1 MREWVAR
8 EPLKDRWKGESL
20 PEHLA
25 SKVTCVELA
34 PFQRKFLCSLLMF
47 SILFNRTVPALP
59 AGHQDIACKLG
70 FWVSSSIDCSSGRHG
85 NGNLANHVTHPR
97 SGETGLVQNL
107 AGDILGQRLTN
118 PK

>member
-1 MREWVAR
+1 
-8 EPLKDRWKGESL
+8 
-20 PEHLA
+20 
-25 SKVTCVELA
+25 
-34 PFQRKFLCSLLMF
+34 MF
-47 SILFNRTVPALP
+47 SILFNRTVPALPATSVPLP

-97 SGETGLVQNL
+97 SGETGVLVQNL
-107 AGDILGQRLTN
+107 AGDILSQRLTN